1 MIAGCGVRG
10 IRSVAGYVCL
20 ARARTRLLVVCA
32 AAHHHREITIVLSR
46 PRRIQTT
53 PLTSSTGTARTA
65 HVHVPRTARS
75 RKERTTDSSVLIPEK
90 RSASHQAD
98 VLCRVRCRVRCRRPP
113 RPSRAPGA
121 RRRRSCATAVTSAS
135 ARHRAWRVLLKCTAS
150 REGAGV
156 APRIKA
162 SCRPRSALA
171 SAPATGSRE
180 KLNGS
185 DVPCDGVN

>member
-1 MIAGCGVRG
+1 M
-10 IRSVAGYVCL
+10 
-20 ARARTRLLVVCA
+20 
-32 AAHHHREITIVLSR
+32 
-46 PRRIQTT
+46 
-53 PLTSSTGTARTA
+53 
-65 HVHVPRTARS
+65 
-75 RKERTTDSSVLIPEK
+75 
-90 RSASHQAD
+90 
-98 VLCRVRCRVRCRRPP
+98 RCRVRCRRPP

-185 DVPCDGVN
+185 DVPCDGGQKGGPCQARADCDGDARARKEEACTLPARVRRVRGVPEDQQRHRLGLTRLERSACWAGAGGQGESPGSTRSRALCRVAEARFEWGAATWYW